1 MKTIKTRLKFYLK
14 QPCKGGRDRASA
26 GKRCT
31 RIMLIILLMARPE
44 GLGPHRAMTYGG
56 ILTESADYPEGVL
69 GSLLP

>member
-1 MKTIKTRLKFYLK
+1 
-14 QPCKGGRDRASA
+14 
-26 GKRCT
+26 
-31 RIMLIILLMARPE
+31 MLIILLMARPE